1 MDFVLL
7 VLSLALAGTCAG
19 IWLWL
24 QAHGVAE
31 GLRRENARLEARIA
45 HQTQGLR
52 RALTTTESE
61 VNRLTAELRTRDE
74 IMQALGRELRSPL
87 TTIMGFAQLLRADD
101 PANPLTARQA
111 QSVRQIEAAAGVLLA
126 LIEETEAF
134 MTGGDGGGSPSLHRV
149 DLRLALRQVCD
160 GLEAQAREAGVTL
173 ACPPPAH
180 GLCVM
185 ADPGQIR
192 RILRRLVENALRHSP
207 GGGTV
212 RMEMSR
218 AEDRIVIAIHDAGM
232 IPVGAGDDRPFR
244 PLDGHDARGGTA
256 LGVASVQRLTER
268 MGGAL
273 TMARNPGAGTIFSLS
288 LPAAPAPGLAS
299 SRQAVVLYIEDNP
312 ANIALMRQAASG
324 LGLTLH
330 AATTGPEGLDLAR
343 ALRPDVILLDIGL
356 PDMDGY
362 EVKARL
368 DVDPLTRHVP
378 VLALTAA
385 VSAPDRARGRAAG
398 FDAWLAKPLDLAA
411 LAAALNTALGGPE
424 VDADGRERA

>member
-24 QAHGVAE
+24 QALGVTE

-45 HQTQGLR
+45 QQTQGLR
-52 RALTTTESE
+52 RALTTAEGE
-61 VNRLTAELRTRDE
+61 VDRLTAELRTRGE
-74 IMQALGRELRSPL
+74 VMHALGRELRNPL
-87 TTIMGFAQLLRADD
+87 TTIMGFSQLLRSDD

-111 QSVRQIEAAAGVLLA
+111 QSVRQIEAAASVLLA

-207 GGGTV
+207 GGSTV

-218 AEDRIVIAIHDAGM
+218 AEDRIVLAIHDASM
-232 IPVGAGDDRPFR
+232 IPAGAGDDRPFR

-273 TMARNPGAGTIFSLS
+273 TMARGPGAGAIFSLS

-343 ALRPDVILLDIGL
+343 ALRPDIILLDIGL